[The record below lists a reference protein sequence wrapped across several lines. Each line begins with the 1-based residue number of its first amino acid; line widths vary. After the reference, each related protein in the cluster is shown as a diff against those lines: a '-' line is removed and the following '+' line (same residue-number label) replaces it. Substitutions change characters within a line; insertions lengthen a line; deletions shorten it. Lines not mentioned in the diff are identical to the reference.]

1 MVNMLQLHH
10 PVPKQYHNIT
20 ANTVLTAMLKIIMT
34 NHIIQVALNTT
45 GAVMST
51 LIKAVDKDTANQ
63 RAVNQSLTNA
73 GEMIERMVP
82 DKKNTTIALI
92 NRQVETGLKLIQ
104 HQKQKLPLVLVFSKT
119 EKASTT
125 SKAFT
130 FIRMEVLLILMATSL
145 TNMDMTNLEDITM
158 KATIITLHKNPRDL
172 SRPKHAPFS
181 PIKDITTL
189 TMTINMTINNTTK
202 MRANTPTPSVARI
215 VTTKV
220 RKEKL
225 PMLKNVGP
233 HTRSKNTDTKMT
245 MIIT

>member
-34 NHIIQVALNTT
+34 NHIIQVALNTI